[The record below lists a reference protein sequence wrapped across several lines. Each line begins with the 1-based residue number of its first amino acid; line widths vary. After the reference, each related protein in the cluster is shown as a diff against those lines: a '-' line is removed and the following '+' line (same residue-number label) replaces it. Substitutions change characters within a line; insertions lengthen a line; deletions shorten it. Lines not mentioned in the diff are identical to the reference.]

1 MKRDDVRKDEI
12 DCIFWVGWCVM
23 PDVYFILLHHRSI
36 MTRETSQEGSLWMK
50 STSFISTWLYCMVE
64 DCDSWR
70 WSEWKSQPPSRDL
83 QKKRSCQRLNG
94 NKVSIQ
100 KYKKANAFA
109 IFMSF
114 FLQKRLHESDVTFRL
129 PSSKKVTSKWKRYTS
144 QRVSLC
150 QQTFL
155 LCVWESIQKSRISI
169 KTILKHVTFKEI
181 HTRNHDDDF
190 RQNREEREKGLLFLR
205 SDQTNGKSSLQ
216 FPNESIHVSHLTWS
230 LLYA

>member
-1 MKRDDVRKDEI
+1 MI
-12 DCIFWVGWCVM
+12 VGGEVNEK
-23 PDVYFILLHHRSI
+23 VSRR
-36 MTRETSQEGSLWMK
+36 RETCK
-50 STSFISTWLYCMVE
+50 
-64 DCDSWR
+64 
-70 WSEWKSQPPSRDL
+70 
-83 QKKRSCQRLNG
+83 KKRSCQRLNG

-155 LCVWESIQKSRISI
+155 LCVCGSQYKRAEFQSKLSWSMWCSKRYTHEIMMMTSD
-169 KTILKHVTFKEI
+169 KTEK
-181 HTRNHDDDF
+181 R
-190 RQNREEREKGLLFLR
+190 ERERSLLFLR